1 MGDYLNSQGLTCL
14 GVRLHGHATDP
25 TDMVRSRWTDW
36 AVSVEDGFY
45 LLRGACDR
53 VFLVGLSMG
62 GALALLMSTR
72 LDVAGVVGIST
83 PYQLPRDYPL
93 WLLRLYSRFI
103 RYAPKSKE
111 VPGSSWFDKKAYVD
125 HVSYPQNPIISVAEL
140 KLLLHAMRAALPEVR
155 KPVLLVHS
163 KNDRYVLPGS
173 MERLDSALVN
183 ASDKTGLFVT
193 GSGHVVTRDA
203 ARQQVFEST
212 LEFIKRIENQSRT

>member
-1 MGDYLNSQGLTCL
+1 
-14 GVRLHGHATDP
+14 
-25 TDMVRSRWTDW
+25 
-36 AVSVEDGFY
+36 
-45 LLRGACDR
+45 
-53 VFLVGLSMG
+53 
-62 GALALLMSTR
+62 MSTQ

-140 KLLLHAMRAALPEVR
+140 KLLLAALRAALPEVR

-163 KNDRYVLPGS
+163 KNDRYILPAS
-173 MERLDSALVN
+173 MERLDSALAN
-183 ASDKTGLFVT
+183 ASDKTRLFVT
-193 GSGHVVTRDA
+193 ESGHVVTRDA

-212 LEFIKRIENQSRT
+212 LEFIRRVESQS